1 MAATY
6 KLIETITVGSGGA
19 ASVTFSSIPQ
29 TYTDLVLKVSARTD
43 RAAGVSDSV
52 LVKFNN
58 STTTYTGRILYGDG
72 SSAAAQSYSSTGG
85 ASAVSNTATAS
96 VFSNAEMYI
105 PNYTGSTNKCFLGD
119 NVTENNGTQS
129 YTILDAGLW
138 STTSAITSL
147 VCAGAN
153 GNLMQYTTLSLYGIK
168 NS

>member
-6 KLIETITVGSGGA
+6 RLIETITVGTGGI

-105 PNYTGSTNKCFLGD
+105 PNYTGSTNKCFLVD

-129 YTILDAGLW
+129 YTVLDVGMW

>member
-72 SSAAAQSYSSTGG
+72 SSAASQSYSSTGG
-85 ASAVSNTATAS
+85 VSANSNTSTAS
-96 VFSNAEMYI
+96 IFANAEMYI
-105 PNYTGSTNKCFLGD
+105 PNYTGSTNKSFSVD

>member
-1 MAATY
+1 MANTY
-6 KLIETITVGSGGA
+6 VLIETITVGSGGA

-29 TYTDLVLKVSARTD
+29 TYTDLVLRVSARTV

-52 LVKFNN
+52 LVSFNN
-58 STTTYTGRILYGDG
+58 STTTYSGRILFGDG
-72 SSAAAQSYSSTGG
+72 SSAGSQTYTSTGG
-85 ASAVSNTATAS
+85 VSAVSNTATANI
-96 VFSNAEMYI
+96 FSNTEMYI
-105 PNYTGSTNKCFLGD
+105 PNYTGSTNKSFSGD

-129 YTILDAGLW
+129 YPILDSGLW

-147 VCAGAN
+147 VCSGGN